1 MKFANLET
9 SLEKLFDSVLLKLPS
24 IAIGFFILFV
34 GRYVIH
40 FALRFVD
47 RRFEKRNVDISI
59 RSFIKSLIKF
69 TLYALL
75 LLTVANTMGIQTT
88 SFIAALSAFGLAVG
102 MALQGSLSNF
112 AGGVLILMFRPFDVG
127 DYISSANGSSG
138 SVERID
144 LLYTTLIDDDGIRVF
159 SPNGTLANSV
169 IKNFTKIAA
178 RRMQFS
184 LLISYDTN
192 IKNARQLILDSLAK
206 DSRVLDKPKAEV
218 IVGDLKETGI
228 TLTIRAWTKREV
240 YWAAK
245 NEIGEEIKQV
255 LEGQNINFPT
265 NTVKLLKDDSED
277 QPQVGT

>member
-178 RRMQFS
+178 RRMQFNV
-184 LLISYDTN
+184 LISYDTN
-192 IKNARQLILDSLAK
+192 IKTAREAIMTALANDKRILDS
-206 DSRVLDKPKAEV
+206 PKSEV
-218 IVGDLKETGI
+218 IVGDLKDSGI
-228 TLTIRAWTKREV
+228 TLTIRAWAKREV
-240 YWAAK
+240 YWATK
-245 NEIGEEIKQV
+245 NEVGEEIKAILDKAEV
-255 LEGQNINFPT
+255 NFPAT
-265 NTVKLLKDDSED
+265 NLGNLLK
-277 QPQVGT
+277 